1 MAFNEEFY
9 RRAISRENELLEQ
22 LKILKNEVNS
32 LRSRVSIMN
41 HPSHPAVSATSPKKP
56 SAASFSN
63 PEEYATS
70 LMRSTDE
77 SDNNNKDKDG
87 LNNNPLENEREQR
100 LLYLKQAFIGFFRA
114 KQPVEMQHLG
124 RVICA
129 ILGMSVEEQTEI
141 MESIEKLSPAVVA
154 TTTLESFSQSFASIF
169 S

>member
-41 HPSHPAVSATSPKKP
+41 HPSHPAVSASSPKKSSP
-56 SAASFSN
+56 ASFSN

-77 SDNNNKDKDG
+77 SDNNKDKDG
-87 LNNNPLENEREQR
+87 LSNNPLENEREQR

-129 ILGMSVEEQTEI
+129 ILGMSVEEQAEI